1 MPTLALVNSV
11 SFYQMKDAAKEFSL
25 IRVFGTVG
33 WIVAG
38 TLISYYFSWDSS
50 TSVADGMLKN
60 TFLMAAY
67 ASFALGVF
75 SFFLPKT
82 PPSKSAGDKVSMRQI
97 LGLDALKLFNDKNY
111 LIFFI

>member
-1 MPTLALVNSV
+1 
-11 SFYQMKDAAKEFSL
+11 
-25 IRVFGTVG
+25 
-33 WIVAG
+33 
-38 TLISYYFSWDSS
+38 
-50 TSVADGMLKN
+50 
-60 TFLMAAY
+60 MAAY

-111 LIFFI
+111 LIFFISSILLCIPLAFYYQNANPFLTEIGLSNPTGNMAWGQVSEVIFMLLLP